1 MKADISSELVK
12 LCCINNQIER
22 FYGTSVTYCD
32 ENFDV
37 N

>member
-1 MKADISSELVK
+1 MKADISSEYVK
-12 LCCINNQIER
+12 LCCTNFQILR

-32 ENFDV
+32 ENIDV